1 VAETAQ
7 ECPRIRFGTWDVA
20 DIASTRYA
28 SGHLLASQPGRCI
41 LRCTDG
47 TQRTL
52 DWRCATALDADPHA
66 RCPVCNVAIGM
77 RLPGERSPFSTLRH
91 HAPASG
97 GESPAP

>member
-1 VAETAQ
+1 M
-7 ECPRIRFGTWDVA
+7 GTWDVA
-20 DIASTRYA
+20 EVASTRYA

-66 RCPVCNVAIGM
+66 RCPMCNVAIGM
-77 RLPGERSPFSTLRH
+77 RLPGERSPFSALRH
-91 HAPASG
+91 HASTPDGAS
-97 GESPAP
+97 PTP